1 MAEPIPTKTFASA
14 NIFARLELCTP
25 THTIVAMAPAKTK
38 TAPHRSN
45 GHKRYL
51 ADDAADNTG
60 FTMDLNGSDAEGKAL
75 QTVDKSNDSDDFE
88 GFGSEDGG
96 KAEAEAEAEEG
107 EDDSDADSV
116 DINIEEKKQERVIP
130 PKDSEEEE
138 LERMIFG
145 DSAGFK
151 EGLDNFSLGRTA
163 GMYGDASDD
172 DQDDDADLDNVAD
185 DNLFFFDTGPEAAP
199 AGSIA
204 VAKADESEDEDDQ
217 PAWEDSDDERLV
229 VSLASVPQLRKLRET
244 AEDDMVN
251 GKEYARRLRK
261 QYERLYPAPEWAAH
275 ATGKA
280 KKRRRTMDDDESEE
294 ESGSD
299 MDVDDQDLSTQ
310 PLARLLKDA
319 DILSRNAARG
329 PVKRRKLQAGTIDI
343 QRLKDV
349 SKAGP
354 VSNSP
359 TDYASAV
366 LTSNLVCGHLSLIP
380 PYISSPAIVRTE
392 LDPLSP
398 PRQPESSKPQPS
410 PHIVTHQAHT
420 THHNCFSSLTL
431 RFSYLLER
439 SPALLPCLEHRDRTS
454 RESHP
459 SVRSPA

>member
-1 MAEPIPTKTFASA
+1 
-14 NIFARLELCTP
+14 
-25 THTIVAMAPAKTK
+25 
-38 TAPHRSN
+38 
-45 GHKRYL
+45 
-51 ADDAADNTG
+51 
-60 FTMDLNGSDAEGKAL
+60 
-75 QTVDKSNDSDDFE
+75 
-88 GFGSEDGG
+88 
-96 KAEAEAEAEEG
+96 
-107 EDDSDADSV
+107 
-116 DINIEEKKQERVIP
+116 
-130 PKDSEEEE
+130 
-138 LERMIFG
+138 
-145 DSAGFK
+145 
-151 EGLDNFSLGRTA
+151 
-163 GMYGDASDD
+163 
-172 DQDDDADLDNVAD
+172 
-185 DNLFFFDTGPEAAP
+185 
-199 AGSIA
+199 
-204 VAKADESEDEDDQ
+204 
-217 PAWEDSDDERLV
+217 
-229 VSLASVPQLRKLRET
+229 
-244 AEDDMVN
+244 MVN

>member
-60 FTMDLNGSDAEGKAL
+60 FTLDLNGSDAEGKAL

-88 GFGSEDGG
+88 GFGSEDDG
-96 KAEAEAEAEEG
+96 KSEAEAVAEEG
-107 EDDSDADSV
+107 EDESDADSV
-116 DINIEEKKQERVIP
+116 DFNIEEKKKERIIP

-380 PYISSPAIVRTE
+380 PHISSPAIVRTE